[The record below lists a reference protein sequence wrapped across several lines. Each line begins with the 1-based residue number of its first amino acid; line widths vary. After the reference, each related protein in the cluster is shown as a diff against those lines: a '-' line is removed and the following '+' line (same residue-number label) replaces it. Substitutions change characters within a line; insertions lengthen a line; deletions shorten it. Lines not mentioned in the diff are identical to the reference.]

1 MDRKRFAVIKYDH
14 GERVG
19 LSDTRKLWLVIFI
32 LLALGL
38 VFIFFPLSL
47 ILGLAAAVVAHQPKQ
62 LCVGPRYVICG
73 NKILYYANIEK
84 VTLERGEGRLTLLS
98 STGQV
103 LELEQD
109 RFQTNAR
116 KPDKIAAHK
125 AARFNKV
132 ALKIVDRVRS
142 AAPHAQLTG
151 TRGLRAT
158 GT

>member
-19 LSDTRKLWLVIFI
+19 LSDTRKLLLVVFVI
-32 LLALGL
+32 LALGL
-38 VFIFFPLSL
+38 VFIFFPLS
-47 ILGLAAAVVAHQPKQ
+47 IVLGLAAVVVAHQPKQ

-84 VTLERGEGRLTLLS
+84 VTLEPGEGRLTLLS

-103 LELEQD
+103 LEVEQD

-116 KPDKIAAHK
+116 KPDKIAA
-125 AARFNKV
+125 ADRGPRSCTTATSSPTRF
-132 ALKIVDRVRS
+132 RRFWPT
-142 AAPHAQLTG
+142 APG
-151 TRGLRAT
+151 R
-158 GT
+158 